1 MAASSCASLWRPCT
15 TFMLGAPDCA
25 PASCEDDISLPTLHF
40 TGCTYV
46 LSCFSP
52 VWFFETQWAI
62 AHQAP
67 LSVGF
72 SRQEHWS
79 GLPCP
84 PLGGLPDSQV
94 EPSSLKF
101 PALAGRLFTTSTTRR
116 RRWWHPTPVLL
127 PGNSHGRRSLEGCSP
142 WGRWGS
148 DTTERLHFHFHA
160 LEKEMATPSSV
171 LAWRIPGTGE
181 PGGLPSLGSHRV
193 GHNWSSL
200 AAAAAAAHKL
210 LGAGQDASVLSH
222 DYCPPSPPAL
232 ILWILVMCHSVL
244 SPFKAYGYRY
254 VCFCGYNFFP

>member
-1 MAASSCASLWRPCT
+1 MVKNLPITQEMQETQLQSLCWEDPLEEEMATPSKILARRIPWTAEAGGLQYLWLQRVQHDQT
-15 TFMLGAPDCA
+15 RTHHYYYFV
-25 PASCEDDISLPTLHF
+25 LPT
-40 TGCTYV
+40 
-46 LSCFSP
+46 
-52 VWFFETQWAI
+52 Q
-62 AHQAP
+62 
-67 LSVGF
+67 
-72 SRQEHWS
+72 
-79 GLPCP
+79 
-84 PLGGLPDSQV
+84 
-94 EPSSLKF
+94 
-101 PALAGRLFTTSTTRR
+101 
-116 RRWWHPTPVLL
+116 WHPTPVLL

-193 GHNWSSL
+193 GHDWSSL